1 MTPFAPLFCASDAE
15 RERLGAQRVT
25 ADCTPGYPL
34 PGEPCRGQDRGDV
47 DPVQFEHLAEI
58 LPYRAS
64 YAIYVRCGA
73 VQAVPAVGEV
83 PSILL
88 RRKLAVRG
96 FGVDHCIKVAEV
108 TEGRTLSATIEGIFQ
123 QFSSFIHSYP
133 QC

>member
-1 MTPFAPLFCASDAE
+1 MTPFAPLFCASDAA

-25 ADCTPGYPL
+25 ADCTPGYP
-34 PGEPCRGQDRGDV
+34 CRVSLAEAKIGDV

>member
-1 MTPFAPLFCASDAE
+1 M
-15 RERLGAQRVT
+15 
-25 ADCTPGYPL
+25 
-34 PGEPCRGQDRGDV
+34 
-47 DPVQFEHLAEI
+47 QFEHLAEI

-108 TEGRTLSATIEGIFQ
+108 TEGRTLSAIIEGIFQ

-133 QC
+133 QCGSRLFCGKSDPWLMHSNACKLQNAL

>member
-1 MTPFAPLFCASDAE
+1 MRLRCRAGASWCPA
-15 RERLGAQRVT
+15 RHCGLHPRLS
-25 ADCTPGYPL
+25 L

>member
-1 MTPFAPLFCASDAE
+1 
-15 RERLGAQRVT
+15 VK
-25 ADCTPGYPL
+25 
-34 PGEPCRGQDRGDV
+34 
-47 DPVQFEHLAEI
+47 FEHLAEI